1 MCHSRV
7 ATARWGQVLRHS
19 HSGMRWEQ
27 MCAVATSCQCELTTG
42 ESLTSLGKQQ
52 TLISNLEAPSGKAAS
67 GCLRLQQ

>member
-1 MCHSRV
+1 
-7 ATARWGQVLRHS
+7 
-19 HSGMRWEQ
+19 

-52 TLISNLEAPSGKAAS
+52 TLISNLEVPSGKAAS